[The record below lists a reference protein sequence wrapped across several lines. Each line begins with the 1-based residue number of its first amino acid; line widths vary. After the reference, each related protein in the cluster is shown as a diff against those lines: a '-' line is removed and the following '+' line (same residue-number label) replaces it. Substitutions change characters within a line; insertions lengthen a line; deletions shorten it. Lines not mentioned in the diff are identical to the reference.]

1 MGLDQGGLER
11 DSHLFMSFVL
21 VTSKF
26 YGESFVCTYFFF
38 LIIKNNAFYYS
49 DYASEFKKI
58 MKKNSKAS
66 EV

>member
-11 DSHLFMSFVL
+11 DSHLFMGFVL

-49 DYASEFKKI
+49 DYASEFKK
-58 MKKNSKAS
+58 
-66 EV
+66 